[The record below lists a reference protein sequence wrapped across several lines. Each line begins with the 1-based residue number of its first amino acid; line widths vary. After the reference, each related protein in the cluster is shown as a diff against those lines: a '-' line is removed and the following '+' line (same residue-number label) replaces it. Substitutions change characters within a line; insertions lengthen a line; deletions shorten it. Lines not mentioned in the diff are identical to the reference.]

1 MYKNSEEDISYYGT
15 NCSIR
20 IKKWLERFHFVM
32 ELEEKLKMNKSR
44 KNFLDFVCSFESA
57 HPDCIIEKNNYES
70 FYNLQQ
76 YITKDN
82 IDYLWECIIDKEGI
96 NFVKNL
102 EDSII
107 EFKVWINNNE
117 LFWHFIV
124 NWRRVWGMSTSNYK
138 EKCIKK
144 KDGEELISYHK
155 RCFEAYV

>member
-1 MYKNSEEDISYYGT
+1 MNNSEEYLSYYGT

-20 IKKWLERFHFVM
+20 IKKGLERFHFVM
-32 ELEEKLKMNKSR
+32 ELEDKLKINKSR

-82 IDYLWECIIDKEGI
+82 IDFLGECVIDKEWI
-96 NFVKNL
+96 TFVKNIW
-102 EDSII
+102 EDLI
-107 EFKVWINNNE
+107 EFKVWIKENE
-117 LFWHFIV
+117 LFWHFFV

-138 EKCIKK
+138 EKCIQKN
-144 KDGEELISYHK
+144 DCYELIQYHK